1 MENSLFPVQT
11 GHETVQVCMDP
22 ATGLRAIIAVHDTR
36 LGPALGGVRMWNY
49 ATEEEAQVDVL
60 RLARGMT
67 YKAAAAGLNLGGG
80 KAVIIGD
87 SRREK
92 SDALLRRFGQ
102 FVELLGGCYI
112 TAEDVGIGTRDIS
125 IIGETTSHVA
135 GLAGQSGDPSPF
147 TAYGTFLSIKAGLK
161 RATGSEELSGR
172 KVMVQGTGHVGLALV
187 RLLRKEGAVVFAH
200 DVRDDSL
207 RDAVVAGARLAT
219 AAEVYS
225 RPVDVYAPCALGATL
240 NPETIPLLRCKVVA
254 GAANNQLLDEDRDGL
269 ALQKRD
275 IVYVPDFVA
284 NAGGIINISVER
296 EGGYDRNRALQLTEN
311 IRHNVNRVFEI
322 ADAEGLLPHQAAM
335 RLAEIRLNRGPHAL
349 AMPVHGTTVV

>member
-1 MENSLFPVQT
+1 MENSILPVHT

-49 ATEEEAQVDVL
+49 ATEEEAQFDVL

-80 KAVIIGD
+80 KAVIMGD
-87 SRREK
+87 SRRDK
-92 SDALLRRFGQ
+92 SDALLRRFGE
-102 FVELLGGCYI
+102 FVELLAGRYI
-112 TAEDVGIGTRDIS
+112 TAEDVGIGTRDIG
-125 IIGETTSHVA
+125 IISETTSHVA
-135 GLAGQSGDPSPF
+135 GLPGQSGDPSPF
-147 TAYGTFLSIKAGLK
+147 TAHGTFLSIKAGLK

-225 RPVDVYAPCALGATL
+225 RSVDVYAPVRWG
-240 NPETIPLLRCKVVA
+240 R
-254 GAANNQLLDEDRDGL
+254 R
-269 ALQKRD
+269 
-275 IVYVPDFVA
+275 
-284 NAGGIINISVER
+284 
-296 EGGYDRNRALQLTEN
+296 
-311 IRHNVNRVFEI
+311 
-322 ADAEGLLPHQAAM
+322 
-335 RLAEIRLNRGPHAL
+335 
-349 AMPVHGTTVV
+349 